1 MKKMSRHHLQKKQRM
16 TQMRFE
22 TKDSNLFRGDY
33 GVVQSFNLETK
44 EVTATGEFEGYGAT
58 FGNIDA
64 GGDVLMPGAFVESLK
79 KIPAERV
86 RMLYQHDSREV
97 IGKYSEIREDQRGL
111 YVKGRLFLKIQR
123 GAEVHELMMEKAIDG
138 LSIGY
143 RTEEDEYDKLTG
155 TRRLKSVCLKEV
167 SVVTFPMNEMAGV
180 TLVKHSGA
188 LPTERE
194 FEGYLTRDAGYSS
207 QQAKAIIAKGY
218 KALLSERDAG
228 SRSEE
233 DGLAKM
239 LRDAAAVF
247 RA

>member
-1 MKKMSRHHLQKKQRM
+1 M
-16 TQMRFE
+16 TLE
-22 TKDSNLFRGDY
+22 TKEGSLFRGDY
-33 GVVQSFNLETK
+33 GAVQSFNLETK
-44 EVTATGEFEGYGAT
+44 EVTESGEFEGYGAT
-58 FGNIDA
+58 FGNVDQ
-64 GGDVLMPGAFVESLK
+64 GGDVIMPGAFSDSLK
-79 KIPAERV
+79 TIPAERV
-86 RMLYQHDSREV
+86 RMLYQHDAREV
-97 IGKYSEIREDQRGL
+97 IGKFSEIREDTRGL
-111 YVKGRLFLKIQR
+111 YVKGRLFLKVQR
-123 GAEVHELMMEKAIDG
+123 GNEVHQLMLEGAIDG

-143 RTEEDEYDKLTG
+143 RTEDDDYDKLTG
-155 TRRLKSVCLKEV
+155 TRRLKKVCLKEV

-194 FEGYLTRDAGYSS
+194 FEGYLMRDAGYSS

-228 SRSEE
+228 SRSDD

-247 RA
+247 SE